1 MKRSTKILAMVVAI
15 AFVAIAMTIVI
26 YSATAG
32 NTNISANVSWVSQS
46 AVDLE
51 FWAMVTGGS
60 ENKSIAK
67 TQITPSTT
75 NQKAG
80 IVGDLS
86 CNFKDSTDDG
96 INNPSPITFKYYV
109 KNNSLTPLNIMV
121 TKTPD
126 MQNESGTNPADHK
139 PKVEIVS
146 TAGGLDVLGD
156 VVGTLGYNLSA
167 GDTFVY
173 TVIVSLASGGTADV
187 DADMGMTTK
196 FDAGVT
202 FNFNIATSSNGYI
215 STIIDNG
222 TPTTVASN
230 TVSGR
235 TLGDYLDSKSNGA
248 YTTGWFFDKELTKVV
263 TENNL
268 KSEIKDSANASLY
281 TRTASASGLNFTLSS
296 DGNSYLVSGQ
306 STTSPSGEVVI
317 PSRYN
322 GKPVSG
328 VASSGFKRNKKI
340 TSVILPNTITW
351 IQAEAFFYCDS
362 LTNVVFHDNI
372 TSISSFA
379 FYYTNLNSIVI
390 PINVTFIDANVFVTS
405 GLKQL
410 TVEAGNPKY
419 DSRENCNAV
428 IETETNTLVL
438 STDGTTF
445 IPNGITTLGKNA
457 FYAYKG
463 GTSMVIPNSVTT
475 IKEQAFCQTN
485 ITNFKIPKS
494 VINIALGAFNFA
506 YNTVSIEVDKDNP
519 KYDSRE
525 NCNAIIETATNKLLA
540 GCVNTVIPSSVKTLG
555 TYAYYGNYKLINFV
569 LPKHITKIGQYAF
582 SYCQYLKNISVEAG
596 NPIYDSRNNCHAIIE
611 TATNKMVSGFKTTT
625 FPESVTSIG
634 SYAFRGMCEL
644 KSITIPS
651 NIKTIEYHAFIGC
664 TNLTSVTIESGVTTL
679 GNRVFES
686 CTGLTK
692 IFIPASVTTIAE
704 YLCKDSPSV
713 KLYCEA
719 SLKPSGW
726 ANNWNEYASG
736 SALETHWGVTRA
748 EFDAL

>member
-1 MKRSTKILAMVVAI
+1 MKRNTKILAMVVAI
-15 AFVAIAMTIVI
+15 VFVAIAMTIVI

-60 ENKSIAK
+60 ENKTIAK
-67 TQITPSTT
+67 SQITPSTT

-126 MQNESGTNPADHK
+126 TQDESGTSPADHK

-146 TAGGLDVLGD
+146 TAGGFDVLGD

-167 GDTFVY
+167 GDMFVY
-173 TVIVSLASGGTADV
+173 TVIVSLASGGTAEV

-202 FNFNIATSSNGYI
+202 FNFNVATSSNGYI

-281 TRTASASGLNFTLSS
+281 TRTASASGLKFTLSS
-296 DGNSYLVSGQ
+296 DGKSYLVSGQ

-322 GKPVSG
+322 GKPVTGFASG
-328 VASSGFKRNKKI
+328 GFSRNKNI
-340 TSVILPNTITW
+340 TSVVLPNSITNISENAFAICSNLEKVVFPNCILDINVNAFMFCGALKNIEIPDSVTRISTGAFQQSGQIENIKVDPGNAYYDSREDCNAIIQKSNNMLVLGCNNTIIPNSVKIIAYVSFGACDFTSIAIPDGVTTIESHAFVNCKNLIEIFIPESITS
-351 IQAEAFFYCDS
+351 IQGTIVGGCDS
-362 LTNVVFHDNI
+362 LKRI
-372 TSISSFA
+372 
-379 FYYTNLNSIVI
+379 IVAE
-390 PINVTFIDANVFVTS
+390 N
-405 GLKQL
+405 
-410 TVEAGNPKY
+410 NPKY
-419 DSRENCNAV
+419 DSRN
-428 IETETNTLVL
+428 
-438 STDGTTF
+438 
-445 IPNGITTLGKNA
+445 
-457 FYAYKG
+457 
-463 GTSMVIPNSVTT
+463 
-475 IKEQAFCQTN
+475 
-485 ITNFKIPKS
+485 
-494 VINIALGAFNFA
+494 
-506 YNTVSIEVDKDNP
+506 
-519 KYDSRE
+519 
-525 NCNAIIETATNKLLA
+525 NCNAIIETSTNSLIQ
-540 GCVNTVIPSSVKTLG
+540 GC
-555 TYAYYGNYKLINFV
+555 
-569 LPKHITKIGQYAF
+569 
-582 SYCQYLKNISVEAG
+582 
-596 NPIYDSRNNCHAIIE
+596 
-611 TATNKMVSGFKTTT
+611 KTTNILN
-625 FPESVTSIG
+625 SVTSIG
-634 SYAFRGMCEL
+634 TGAFYA
-644 KSITIPS
+644 SQ
-651 NIKTIEYHAFIGC
+651 
-664 TNLTSVTIESGVTTL
+664 TL
-679 GNRVFES
+679 MK
-686 CTGLTK
+686 LY
-692 IFIPASVTTIAE
+692 IPASVILISADKYSDTIPFSACSGS
-704 YLCKDSPSV
+704 LQ
-713 KLYCEA
+713 LYCEA
-719 SLKPSGW
+719 GSKPNGW
-726 ANNWNEYASG
+726 GKYWNYAG
-736 SALETHWGVTRA
+736 KDEILTTHWGVTRA